1 MAQELKR
8 RVSELKPAELR
19 RTVGNIHKVLWQT
32 EMAGHEEVGIEDPAV
47 ESHSAN
53 GLVGNT
59 RSIISARKS
68 GRLRSGSRA
77 DSVR

>member
-1 MAQELKR
+1 MPQEPKR
-8 RVSELKPAELR
+8 PVYELKPADLR
-19 RTVGNIHKVLWQT
+19 TFVGNIECLLWLDFDT
-32 EMAGHEEVGIEDPAV
+32 GPKSGNRDPAV

-68 GRLRSGSRA
+68 DRLRSGSRA